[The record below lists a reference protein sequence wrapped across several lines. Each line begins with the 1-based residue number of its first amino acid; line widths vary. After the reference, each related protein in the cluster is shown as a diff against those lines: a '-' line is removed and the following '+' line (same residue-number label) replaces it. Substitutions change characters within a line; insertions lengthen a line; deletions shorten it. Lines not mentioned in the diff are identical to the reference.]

1 MTANRWLVAI
11 YKVAGLGKVTANLK
25 SSTFGTVL
33 TGEGGEIKDLPGA
46 SEVLCQMAAN
56 GF

>member
-11 YKVAGLGKVTANLK
+11 YEVASLGKVTANLK
-25 SSTFGTVL
+25 SSMFGAVL
-33 TGEGGEIKDLPGA
+33 TGEGENIKDLPGE
-46 SEVLCQMAAN
+46 SQVLCQMAAN